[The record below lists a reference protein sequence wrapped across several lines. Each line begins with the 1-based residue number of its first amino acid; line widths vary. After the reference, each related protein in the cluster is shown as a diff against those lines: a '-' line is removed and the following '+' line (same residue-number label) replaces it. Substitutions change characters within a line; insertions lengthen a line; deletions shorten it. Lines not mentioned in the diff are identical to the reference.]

1 MICLTLI
8 TKLCLWYRITIS
20 SRSSTSTSS
29 SAAQVAKLKPI
40 LSEKTLDQLRKA
52 RARKLKKELLRLDN
66 EIAAAEDA
74 AELAKIKDIF
84 LWSTVMRCCAPAVD
98 VGNIQDFEDDKLI
111 KPRNSEVISTYSTTQ
126 VKEQNVVKHIHKTAN
141 DE

>member
-8 TKLCLWYRITIS
+8 TKLCLWYCITLS
-20 SRSSTSTSS
+20 SRYSTSTSS

-52 RARKLKKELLRLDN
+52 RARKLKEELLRLDN

-84 LWSTVMRCCAPAVD
+84 LW
-98 VGNIQDFEDDKLI
+98 
-111 KPRNSEVISTYSTTQ
+111 
-126 VKEQNVVKHIHKTAN
+126 
-141 DE
+141 

>member
-1 MICLTLI
+1 
-8 TKLCLWYRITIS
+8 
-20 SRSSTSTSS
+20 
-29 SAAQVAKLKPI
+29 
-40 LSEKTLDQLRKA
+40 
-52 RARKLKKELLRLDN
+52 
-66 EIAAAEDA
+66 
-74 AELAKIKDIF
+74 
-84 LWSTVMRCCAPAVD
+84 MRCCAPAVD